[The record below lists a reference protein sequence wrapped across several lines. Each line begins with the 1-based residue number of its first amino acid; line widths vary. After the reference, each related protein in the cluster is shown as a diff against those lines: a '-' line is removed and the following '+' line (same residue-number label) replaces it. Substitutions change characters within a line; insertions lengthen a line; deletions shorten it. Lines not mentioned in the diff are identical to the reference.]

1 MPAPNQSTVTVTVTP
16 SCAPPE
22 AEATTVAVLADAGV
36 LDAAELAARTLRAD
50 GHDLVVVPADGP
62 AVLEG
67 AAAVLALG
75 GQDVAELARRRAPA
89 GAYVRSQAL
98 AGLQP
103 DRDAVALNA
112 ARATALAVAP
122 PRIGACG

>member
-1 MPAPNQSTVTVTVTP
+1 MSATNSRALTVTP

-22 AEATTVAVLADAGV
+22 AAARVAVLADAGV
-36 LDAAELAARTLRAD
+36 LEVAELAARTLRAD

-62 AVLEG
+62 AVLDG

-75 GQDVAELARRRAPA
+75 GRDVAELAHARAPA

-98 AGLQP
+98 AARQP
-103 DRDAVALNA
+103 DRDTVALTA

-122 PRIGACG
+122 PRTGVCG